1 MRPISN
7 YIDFRNEHRIYF
19 VNGLFDELVGMI
31 ALTDPNPQIKW
42 GKSPEMEIMS
52 PETYYKLILNSKW
65 MHDGGTFLE
74 SNLPPIFAHR
84 GDELGADKVLDLLI
98 ENINHDW
105 IGSYDLLVLLENFDL
120 KVSFSE
126 KLRSIELRL
135 FYDPIIPDRF
145 LLLNNVSKT
154 TWFFFQKGDRYN
166 LFDDES
172 LSIVD
177 VADRIAY
184 IIDALRKFFNR
195 DDIMLTRVSVT
206 KDYLSPSSE
215 NDEESPH
222 GKELINL
229 VNECIESINSQED

>member
-1 MRPISN
+1 M
-7 YIDFRNEHRIYF
+7 
-19 VNGLFDELVGMI
+19 
-31 ALTDPNPQIKW
+31 
-42 GKSPEMEIMS
+42 
-52 PETYYKLILNSKW
+52 
-65 MHDGGTFLE
+65 
-74 SNLPPIFAHR
+74 
-84 GDELGADKVLDLLI
+84 
-98 ENINHDW
+98 
-105 IGSYDLLVLLENFDL
+105 

-229 VNECIESINSQED
+229 VNECIENINSQED